1 MFGTGEALKEVFSL
15 LFESKTQEESRGL
28 FFFFAG
34 RKDLLGYLQ

>member
-28 FFFFAG
+28 FFFAG